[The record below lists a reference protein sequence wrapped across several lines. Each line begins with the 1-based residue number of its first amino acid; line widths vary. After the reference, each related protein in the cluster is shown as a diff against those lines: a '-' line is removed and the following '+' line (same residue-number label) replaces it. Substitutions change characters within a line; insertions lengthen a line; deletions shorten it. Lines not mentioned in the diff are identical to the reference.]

1 LIIIE
6 EDTTMPMKNPPHP
19 GEVLKELCIEPL
31 GKTITDIA
39 EKLGVSRKTLSDLL
53 NAKRSL
59 SLDMAIRVSKAF
71 GSTPDTWLRMQLT
84 YDLARQEKYA
94 AKIKVPRLVPKS
106 EEVHV

>member
-1 LIIIE
+1 
-6 EDTTMPMKNPPHP
+6 MPMKNPPHP

-59 SLDMAIRVSKAF
+59 SLDMAIRISKAF
-71 GSTPDTWLRMQLT
+71 GSTPDTWLRMQLA
-84 YDLARQEKYA
+84 YDLARQKKHA
-94 AKIKVPRLVPKS
+94 ATIKVPRLVPKS

>member
-1 LIIIE
+1 
-6 EDTTMPMKNPPHP
+6 MPMKKPPHP
-19 GEVLKELCIEPL
+19 GEVLKDLCIEPL
-31 GKTITDIA
+31 GETITDIA
-39 EKLGVSRKTLSDLL
+39 EKLGVSRKTLSDLV
-53 NAKRSL
+53 NGKRSL

-84 YDLARQEKYA
+84 YDLARQKKHA